1 MPSRPATIALSLVC
15 VTLAATVCTKTDQH
29 QAQTG
34 QAAPQADHRAAD
46 EATIRGLDSAWV
58 KAVAAKNAQQAASYY
73 TDDGVLM
80 APGAPMASGKDA
92 VQKMWAGLMG
102 LPGFALT
109 FAPDKVVVS
118 GDMAYEFGSYAL
130 TTNDKAGKPHT
141 SNGKYVVV
149 WSRQPDGS
157 WKAALDAPTTT
168 T

>member
-1 MPSRPATIALSLVC
+1 MPSRPAAVAFSLVC
-15 VTLAATVCTKTDQH
+15 ITLAGAFCAKTDQ
-29 QAQTG
+29 QQTQTG

-46 EATIRGLDSAWV
+46 EAAIRSIDSAWV

-80 APGAPMASGKDA
+80 APGGPMATGRDA
-92 VQKMWAGLMG
+92 VQKGWAGLMA

-109 FAPDKVVVS
+109 FAPDKIVVS
-118 GDMAYEFGSYAL
+118 GDMAYEIGTYAL
-130 TTNDKAGKPHT
+130 TTNNKAGKAQT

-149 WSRQPDGS
+149 WSRQADGS

-168 T
+168 S